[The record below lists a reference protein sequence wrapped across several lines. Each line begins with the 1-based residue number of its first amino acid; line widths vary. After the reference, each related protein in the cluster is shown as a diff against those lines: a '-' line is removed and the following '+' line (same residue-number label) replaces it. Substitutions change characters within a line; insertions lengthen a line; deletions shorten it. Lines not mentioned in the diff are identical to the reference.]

1 MSVRRRID
9 RSARRPLTFGWSLLD
24 GERARLVR
32 DDEMQMIF
40 VSRAELNGLGLVLSI
55 RTGEERAWRMLSFAE
70 HF

>member
-9 RSARRPLTFGWSLLD
+9 RSARLPLPEGWSLLD
-24 GERARLVR
+24 CVRARLVW
-32 DDEMQMIF
+32 DDKPQLISA
-40 VSRAELNGLGLVLSI
+40 SRVELNGLGLVLSI